1 MIGHPCETYNSFF
14 EDYVLSE
21 NIPIQIDSASPW
33 SWWSTLLAVY
43 IRSNKQ
49 TNLIK
54 QTNVIQEVVP
64 QVVSR
69 LIDTLTKEKKQGDQI
84 CFSTEKRLE
93 ITNFIYHSCQHII
106 PLDRVA

>member
-21 NIPIQIDSASPW
+21 NI
-33 SWWSTLLAVY
+33 AVY